1 MQLVFLVSLLLFS
14 GAVALALQNSTMVV
28 VRFLIWQF
36 SIQTALLVIVAFF
49 LGFLSNL
56 LISFPHRLKKN
67 GIISE
72 NNKKIKKMEEDLT
85 KYKNMLIGS
94 RNT

>member
-1 MQLVFLVSLLLFS
+1 MSLVLFA

-28 VRFLIWQF
+28 VRFLVWQF
-36 SIQTALLVIVAFF
+36 NIQTALLVILAFL
-49 LGFLSNL
+49 LGFLSNF

-67 GIISE
+67 KLLSE
-72 NNKKIKKMEEDLT
+72 CNKKMKKMEEDLA
-85 KYKNMLIGS
+85 KYRNMLLGS